1 MNKNWFISKVQF
13 EKTME
18 NGSQKRVTES
28 YLLDALSFTEAEA
41 RTIVEISD
49 FVSGEFTIS
58 DIKREKLSEI
68 FFNENGERYYKCK
81 IYFITLDEKSGSE
94 KKTAAYILVQANS
107 VKEAEEVL
115 AKGMDGTVA
124 DYIVGSIAETD
135 IIDVYIYDED
145 MEAGEVVAAEK

>member
-41 RTIVEISD
+41 RTIEEIRD